1 MSPSIFPFEWA
12 HPNIESLNAQINR
25 RSSLIFLVLVGI
37 ILAAIGALPLVK
49 VEVGV
54 QARGAIR
61 DIQNNAV
68 ISSLIQGQVLYHHL
82 VEDRMVKKGEKL
94 LVLNTSALEAECT
107 RLEQEIQTNIDMEQ
121 DLNALLHLEGAL
133 PMLQSGI
140 YQQAFNQYSR
150 ELNAL
155 EIKKHYTQNALQRA
169 NKLHQQQIIAKVEL
183 EKVQLD
189 ADLASSE
196 LQLLQEQQRKTWE
209 IEVQQIRQQLVD
221 LRTRLNVIHNQKLN
235 YTIYA
240 PCSGV
245 LVQANGIKVGSYVM
259 PGQQLAFIS
268 TQDSLLA
275 EVYIPAHQI
284 GYVQKN
290 MRVRLLM
297 DAYNSHEWGTIN
309 GKVKEISS
317 EIKIVR
323 NTPVLLAQ
331 VSLDRKALQLRN
343 GFTGKLKKGM
353 TLSAH
358 FTLQKRTLFALLYD
372 KAEDWL
378 DPRKPSNK

>member
-82 VEDRMVKKGEKL
+82 VEDRTVKKGEKL

-133 PMLQSGI
+133 PTLLSGI